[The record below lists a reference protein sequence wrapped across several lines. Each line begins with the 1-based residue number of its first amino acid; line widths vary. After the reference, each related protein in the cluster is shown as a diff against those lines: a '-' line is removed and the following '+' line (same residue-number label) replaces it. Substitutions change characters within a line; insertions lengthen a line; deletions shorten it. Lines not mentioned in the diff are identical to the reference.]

1 MKNSFVL
8 YTDYMTQLELLDM
21 EQRGILITSLFL
33 YQMGR
38 DPLDMDGMSAM
49 AFAFIKAQ
57 IDRDNEKYEQTVQKR
72 REAGAKG
79 GKQSQANQAN
89 ASFAKQSQANQA
101 DNVNDNDNDIKEIL
115 PKGSTKKS
123 TAFHPP
129 TIEQVQAYVT
139 EKGYKVDAQRFVD
152 FYESKGWFVGKNKMK
167 DWKAAVRNW
176 GRNLDRTQRRGVTT
190 KAKANFTQRDND
202 YALLQ
207 ERLIER

>member
-1 MKNSFVL
+1 MKRDSMVFYRSFYESVKDLPPDEFKRCMVAILDYGLEGIVTEGAGVESVVL
-8 YTDYMTQLELLDM
+8 RLVK
-21 EQRGILITSLFL
+21 
-33 YQMGR
+33 
-38 DPLDMDGMSAM
+38 P
-49 AFAFIKAQ
+49 Q
-57 IDRDNEKYEQTVQKR
+57 IDKNNQRYLN
-72 REAGAKG
+72 
-79 GKQSQANQAN
+79 GKQGGRKTNQTET
-89 ASFAKQSQANQA
+89 KINQKEPNLTKPEP
-101 DNVNDNDNDIKEIL
+101 NVNVNVNEYVKEST
-115 PKGSTKKS
+115 PKGVPKKS

-176 GRNLDRTQRRGVTT
+176 SRTQRQEVTT
-190 KAKANFTQRDND
+190 KAKTNFTQRDND